1 MRTRLAVLGTVCAV
15 MAAVPAS
22 AHAQNQALSAPGFTT
37 QFPAGWTQ
45 ATHKNHGYT
54 LHTLMSPG
62 TQMTSFFHSVPK
74 SGGIAVTVS
83 SISAAGYK
91 HLTHHTAPKSGLAMV
106 HMIGV
111 PTIAKHVTVATK
123 LKRYTLDG
131 MKGVT
136 AAFNYT
142 YKGVKNYQLDVTAR
156 KGNRLI
162 LIELNCRPDLAPTGQ
177 AGMNVVLS
185 GWHWS

>member
-1 MRTRLAVLGTVCAV
+1 MLAVLATAGAV
-15 MAAVPAS
+15 TAAVPAT
-22 AHAQNQALSAPGFTT
+22 AHAQDQALSAPGFTT

-54 LHTLMSPG
+54 LHTLMAPG
-62 TQMTSFFHSVPK
+62 TQMTSFFHSIPK

-83 SISAAGYK
+83 TSTAANYRR
-91 HLTHHTAPKSGLAMV
+91 LTHHTAPKRGVAMV
-106 HMIGV
+106 ATIGI
-111 PTIAKHVTVATK
+111 PTAAKHVKAVMKAK
-123 LKRYTLDG
+123 GYKLDG
-131 MKGVT
+131 VSGVT
-136 AAFNYT
+136 GAVSYT
-142 YKGVKNYQLDVTAR
+142 YKGVKNYQLDVAAR
-156 KGNRLI
+156 KGNRLV